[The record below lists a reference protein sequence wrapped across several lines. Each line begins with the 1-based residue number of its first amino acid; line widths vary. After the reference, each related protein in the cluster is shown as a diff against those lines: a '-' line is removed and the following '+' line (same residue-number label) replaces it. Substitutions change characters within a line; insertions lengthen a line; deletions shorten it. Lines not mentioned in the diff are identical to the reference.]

1 MKLKLQETLKS
12 GDLVMIEEF
21 LKQNPDVAKA
31 TFDKDSLKVN
41 ALTLAVSN
49 VPASDQRIN
58 VFKLLVTKGADTRF
72 IETRLEDPNVAY
84 NAVSYP
90 KTLSIEEL
98 DFPLDAGADPN
109 FGVCVP
115 KEPSLLMLCQMYF
128 KEKRVNAIKHNQE
141 NAIARINVFMKYGG
155 NPANQTGI
163 ATPIEVNGSR
173 IQSQT
178 IQHPM
183 KIRLPLRNPKLLTS
197 ATLFRCL
204 QVASAVFLSTV
215 NPASA
220 APAAETFVGTW
231 TGSGKLMIR
240 GDCQVKLTLNVDKT
254 CLMEYSN
261 NEPTHGFNPY
271 PSTQNI
277 TVTGSWRI
285 ESGQPEDHVKIDG
298 KITKWTQLIV
308 DGEWRSTINIKP
320 KPLDEDFY
328 FAIQPDGTL
337 KRALLKFD
345 GEGIPGLPFRA
356 LGIGVN
362 LTKQNAR

>member
-1 MKLKLQETLKS
+1 MNHEPNNTRTIKTCLLFRK
-12 GDLVMIEEF
+12 
-21 LKQNPDVAKA
+21 P
-31 TFDKDSLKVN
+31 
-41 ALTLAVSN
+41 
-49 VPASDQRIN
+49 N
-58 VFKLLVTKGADTRF
+58 VF
-72 IETRLEDPNVAY
+72 I
-84 NAVSYP
+84 
-90 KTLSIEEL
+90 
-98 DFPLDAGADPN
+98 
-109 FGVCVP
+109 
-115 KEPSLLMLCQMYF
+115 SL
-128 KEKRVNAIKHNQE
+128 A
-141 NAIARINVFMKYGG
+141 
-155 NPANQTGI
+155 
-163 ATPIEVNGSR
+163 
-173 IQSQT
+173 
-178 IQHPM
+178 
-183 KIRLPLRNPKLLTS
+183 
-197 ATLFRCL
+197 LFRCL

-231 TGSGKLMIR
+231 TGSGKLMFK
-240 GDCQVKLTLNVDKT
+240 GDYQVKLTLNADKT

-261 NEPTHGFNPY
+261 NEPTHDFNPY
-271 PSTQNI
+271 PKTQNI

-285 ESGQPEDHVKIDG
+285 ESAQAEVHVKIDG

-328 FAIQPDGTL
+328 FPIQPDGTL